1 MSVDSLHHHPTT
13 TTNFQLVCCCVLII
27 FAKTITNIQLLSIV
41 TSQGLRLRLRPYL
54 CRIWTLESGDG
65 GGVVSHGGCCF
76 RGDSVD
82 SGVPGSKESISEM

>member
-41 TSQGLRLRLRPYL
+41 TSQGLRLRPYL